1 MNCFSFKALIFAGFG
16 VLLSVGLLADQ
27 IIISDEGREVLL
39 REDGTWQ
46 FLSEDRFGTLKNGT
60 RIRLRSD
67 GRWSVSKNEDEWVS
81 MPARFLK
88 VSKDTL
94 ELEGIGF
101 QLSKVVI
108 ESERGKNRKNSTLR
122 AQIIAEL
129 VIDGPTKKFSLPKK
143 SSLRV
148 TDSRGREYE
157 AKKMSL
163 ISERGNTSKVLRIIL
178 NGAPRWWGVK
188 FFKFEFNS
196 GAFGH
201 DVPIELTK
209 AMSEVSRLEV
219 DSLSTD

>member
-1 MNCFSFKALIFAGFG
+1 MNCLPFKALIFSGFG
-16 VLLSVGLLADQ
+16 ALLSVGLLADQ

-39 REDGTWQ
+39 REDGTWE

-67 GRWSVSKNEDEWVS
+67 GRWSVGKNEDEWVS
-81 MPARFLK
+81 MPARLLRA
-88 VSKDTL
+88 SKDTL
-94 ELEGIGF
+94 TLEGIYF
-101 QLSKVVI
+101 NLSKVVI

-129 VIDGPTKKFSLPKK
+129 VIDPTTKKFSLPEK
-143 SSLRV
+143 SSLKV

-157 AKKMSL
+157 AKTISL
-163 ISERGNTSKVLRIIL
+163 ISEQGNSSIVLRIIL

-196 GAFGH
+196 GAFGQG
-201 DVPIELTK
+201 VPIELTK
-209 AMSEVSRLEV
+209 AMSEVFRFEV
-219 DSLSTD
+219 DKLSFD